1 MKCSKKISRI
11 AVMLGVSLLT
21 ALCLVFAV
29 FAAGDW
35 FTDKKPVDDYAFSFV
50 LVGDTQN
57 VTKFYPDKLSMLYDW
72 LLDNREEKKIEY
84 VFGLGDITNDSTT
97 AEWEAAKEQIFRL
110 NGKIPYSLVR
120 GNHDTPAD
128 FKKYL
133 DEEAYTKQF
142 EGFYRRT
149 ITNSYRTF
157 STHGVDFLM
166 ITLDFGPSDQ
176 ILNWASELIEA
187 HPNHKVIITTHAYLT
202 KDGTTLD
209 HQDKHAPTPEEDGQG
224 VVNNGDDMWDK
235 LISKHENIFLVISG
249 HISYEM
255 PLVTQTVGEKG
266 NVVTQMLVD
275 TQNIDKSQ
283 PAGIVVM
290 LYFKN
295 DGTTISVEQYSTIQQ
310 KFYMASAQFD
320 MTVPAFFSTSEET
333 TENTTEDIVEET
345 TAEETTT
352 LPEETETTVIPETA
366 ETLDAADETTTE
378 SAPAESGCKSSIG
391 GMSMIAVL
399 PVMLSAFWVRT
410 KKYRR

>member
-1 MKCSKKISRI
+1 
-11 AVMLGVSLLT
+11 
-21 ALCLVFAV
+21 
-29 FAAGDW
+29 
-35 FTDKKPVDDYAFSFV
+35 
-50 LVGDTQN
+50 
-57 VTKFYPDKLSMLYDW
+57 
-72 LLDNREEKKIEY
+72 
-84 VFGLGDITNDSTT
+84 
-97 AEWEAAKEQIFRL
+97 
-110 NGKIPYSLVR
+110 
-120 GNHDTPAD
+120 
-128 FKKYL
+128 
-133 DEEAYTKQF
+133 
-142 EGFYRRT
+142 
-149 ITNSYRTF
+149 
-157 STHGVDFLM
+157 
-166 ITLDFGPSDQ
+166 
-176 ILNWASELIEA
+176 
-187 HPNHKVIITTHAYLT
+187 
-202 KDGTTLD
+202 
-209 HQDKHAPTPEEDGQG
+209 
-224 VVNNGDDMWDK
+224 
-235 LISKHENIFLVISG
+235 
-249 HISYEM
+249 M